1 MPTKNDVALGRDI
14 LLSPLLGRSIETI
27 GDSPAEQHMGKAGVR
42 PESSRVPGTI
52 LFLSHDSSRTGAPI
66 FLLNLLR
73 WLHRNGQFGFRTL
86 TGRYGELSPEF
97 AALGAFDSFEPART
111 LGYRIMRRL
120 QLQSVYDS
128 PHHAQLRE
136 ALAGDG
142 IALLYVNSIAS
153 AGMLDFLSFLQC
165 PVICHVHELEGA
177 IRTIGSEKI
186 ALLEKHRPL
195 YVAVSRAVK
204 ANLVQNYEIA
214 PGRIEVIHGFIP
226 TAEANAENRKLT
238 HEQLPAQLG
247 IPLDAKVVCA
257 CGSIDFRKGPDLF
270 LELASKIAERYNAKP
285 VHFIWVGGSPE
296 KVAAITRQLND
307 APMQNHVHFV
317 GQTSDPTRYF
327 DASDVFVLTSR
338 EDPFP
343 LVVMEAARRG
353 KPIVCFG
360 SAGGAPEFVE
370 EDAGFVVPGLDVQQ
384 MRDRVVELMS
394 SPGLAHRMGEAARRK
409 VIARHSLDAGAADRI
424 ASVIERILRGDRSA
438 HNDFVLPEE
447 GAPALRLVSGQP

>member
-1 MPTKNDVALGRDI
+1 M
-14 LLSPLLGRSIETI
+14 E
-27 GDSPAEQHMGKAGVR
+27 EQPMGKSEVR

-73 WLHRNGQFGFRTL
+73 WLHRHGRFGFRTL
-86 TGRYGELSPEF
+86 TGRHGELSPEF
-97 AALGAFDSFEPART
+97 AALGALDSFEPART
-111 LGYRIMRRL
+111 LGYKIMRRL

-128 PHHAQLRE
+128 PHQARLRE
-136 ALAGDG
+136 ALAGDE

-186 ALLEKHRPL
+186 AQLEKHRPL

-204 ANLVQNYEIA
+204 ANLVQNHGIA
-214 PGRIEVIHGFIP
+214 PSRIEVIHGFIP
-226 TAEANAENRKLT
+226 TAGMKADNGRLP
-238 HEQLPAQLG
+238 HDQLPAQLA
-247 IPLDAKVVCA
+247 IPSDAKVVCA

-270 LELASKIAERYNAKP
+270 LELASKIAETYNAKP

-296 KVAAITRQLND
+296 KVAAMTRQLD
-307 APMQNHVHFV
+307 GAPMQSHVHFV
-317 GQTSDPTRYF
+317 GQTSDPARYLG
-327 DASDVFVLTSR
+327 ASDVFVLTSR

-384 MRDRVVELMS
+384 MSERVVELLS
-394 SPGLAHRMGEAARRK
+394 SPSLAHRMGEAASRK
-409 VIARHSLDAGAADRI
+409 VFARHSLEAGAADRI
-424 ASVIERILRGDRSA
+424 ASVIERVLRGDRSA
-438 HNDFVLPEE
+438 HNDLVLPEE
-447 GAPALRLVSGQP
+447 EAPALPLLLGQP